1 MGSAN
6 TLESSNKKIN
16 TGSPTHN
23 SNVSGISNSS
33 SSSSGDESETPS
45 I

>member
-33 SSSSGDESETPS
+33 SSEDESETPS